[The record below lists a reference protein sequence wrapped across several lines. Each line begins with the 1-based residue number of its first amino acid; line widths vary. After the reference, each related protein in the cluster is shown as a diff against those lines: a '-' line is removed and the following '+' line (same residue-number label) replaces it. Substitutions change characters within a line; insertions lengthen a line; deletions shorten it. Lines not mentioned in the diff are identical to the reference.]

1 MTPPANDPAVP
12 WWTGGVIYQVYPRS
26 FADANGDGIGDLAGV
41 MAHLDH
47 LAGTRDSLG
56 VDAVWLSPI
65 YPSPLADFGYDISDF
80 TDVAPEFGTL
90 ADLDRLVEACHARGL
105 RLLLDLVPC
114 HTSIHHPWFVESRSS
129 RSSAGRDW
137 YTWADPAPGGGP
149 PNNWISSFGGSAW
162 ELDPASG
169 QYYLHTFYREQPDLN
184 WRNPEVADA
193 ISGVLRFWFERG
205 VDGFRVDAII
215 HAIKDSQLRDNPPAG
230 GPIPPFPPDPSGHDP
245 VFTVDRPEVPEVIRL
260 LRRVANEYPGRL
272 LIGEA
277 YLPVE
282 RLARYLGDGAG
293 DGFQRAFDF
302 ELSVIP
308 WGAEPLRST
317 IERAERFTPPDVEP
331 TWALS
336 NHDLSRHATRFGEER
351 SRLAALLLLSMRG
364 TLCLYAGEE
373 IGMVDGPEAATS
385 LHDRFG
391 RDRQRTPMQWDA
403 SPTGGFTDGDPW
415 LPLVDP
421 EERNVADQSRDP
433 GSLLSQYRRLLALRR
448 GSAALRDGALSL
460 VHDLPPDLLAWT
472 RTADGERV
480 LMVANLGDAPVT
492 VDLSGI
498 GSQADVVAGTGSRQ
512 GSQPLANLQLDPL
525 EGLLL
530 RLWKAACLRSVL

>member
-1 MTPPANDPAVP
+1 
-12 WWTGGVIYQVYPRS
+12 VIYQVYPRS
-26 FADANGDGIGDLAGV
+26 FADANGDGIGDLAGL

-47 LAGTRDSLG
+47 LAGGKDSLG

-80 TDVAPEFGTL
+80 TGVAREYGTL

-114 HTSIHHPWFVESRSS
+114 HTSNEHPWFVESRSS
-129 RSSAGRDW
+129 RASPRRDW
-137 YTWADPAPGGGP
+137 YTWADPGRDGGP

-162 ELDPASG
+162 ELDAASG
-169 QYYLHTFYREQPDLN
+169 QYYLHTFYPEQPDLN

-193 ISGVLRFWFERG
+193 IAGVLRFWFERG

-215 HAIKDSQLRDNPPAG
+215 HAIKDSQLRDNPPARA
-230 GPIPPFPPDPSGHDP
+230 PIPPFPADPSGHDP
-245 VFTVDRPEVPEVIRL
+245 VWTVDRPEVPDVIRV
-260 LRRVANEYPGRL
+260 LRRVANEHPGRL

-282 RLARYLGDGAG
+282 RLARYLGDGAR

-336 NHDLSRHATRFGEER
+336 NHDLSRHATRFGEDR
-351 SRLAALLLLSMRG
+351 TRLAALLLLSLRG
-364 TLCLYAGEE
+364 TICLYAGEE
-373 IGMVDGPEAATS
+373 IGMVDGPESRTP

-403 SPTGGFTDGDPW
+403 SPSGGFTAGDPW

-421 EERNVADQSRDP
+421 AARNVAGQSRDP
-433 GSLLSQYRRLLALRR
+433 GSLLNHYRRLLALRR
-448 GSAALRDGALSL
+448 TSTALRRGALSL
-460 VHDLPPDLLAWT
+460 VAGMPPDLLAWT
-472 RTADGERV
+472 RTSDGERI
-480 LMVANLGDAPVT
+480 LMIANMGDAPSS
-492 VDLSGI
+492 VDLSRI
-498 GSQADVVAGTGSRQ
+498 GSDGAVMAGTGSRQ
-512 GSQPLANLQLDPL
+512 GLLPLGNLQLDPL
-525 EGLLL
+525 EGLLV
-530 RLWKAACLRSVL
+530 RL